1 MQLVKLEANS
11 FNFPDP
17 ETALQEPNGLLAL
30 GGDLTLPRLLSAYH
44 QGVFPWFDPG
54 EMILWWSPD
63 PRAVLFPSE
72 RHVSRSLRRFM
83 RQEPYRF
90 TLNRAFS
97 DVVNACAQQR
107 EEGTWIGPL
116 VKRGYQELHDAG
128 HAHSV
133 EVWSGD
139 ALVGGMYGV
148 NVGGLFCGESMFTR
162 QINASKCAVMIF
174 CQHFTRYGGE
184 LIDCQVLNP
193 HTASLGAREIPRR
206 QFLQL
211 LSRLSQHQLP
221 PECWLPQ
228 DLSPRYE
235 DLPIVPKDRE

>member
-11 FNFPDP
+11 VNFPEP
-17 ETALQEPNGLLAL
+17 EMALQEPNGLLAI
-30 GGDLTLPRLLSAYH
+30 GGDLTQPRLLSAYY
-44 QGVFPWFDPG
+44 QGIFPWFDPG

-63 PRAVLFPSE
+63 PRAVLFPPE

-90 TLNRAFS
+90 TLNRAFA
-97 DVVNACAQQR
+97 DVVHACAQQR
-107 EEGTWIGPL
+107 SEGTWIGQL
-116 VKRGYQELHDAG
+116 VKHGYQDLHESG
-128 HAHSV
+128 HAQSV

-139 ALVGGMYGV
+139 ELIGGMYGV
-148 NVGGLFCGESMFTR
+148 SVGSLFCGESMFSR

-174 CQHFTRYGGE
+174 CQHFSHYGGE

-211 LSRLSQHQLP
+211 LSRLSKHQLP

-235 DLPIVPKDRE
+235 DLPIVPRDRE

>member
-11 FNFPDP
+11 VNFPEP

-30 GGDLTLPRLLSAYH
+30 GGDLTQQRLLSAYY
-44 QGVFPWFDPG
+44 QGIFPWFDPG

-63 PRAVLFPSE
+63 PRAVLFPPE
-72 RHVSRSLRRFM
+72 RHLSRSLRRFM
-83 RQEPYRF
+83 REEPYRF
-90 TLNRAFS
+90 TLNRAFA
-97 DVVNACAQQR
+97 DVVHACAQQR
-107 EEGTWIGPL
+107 AEGTWIGQL
-116 VKRGYQELHDAG
+116 VKRGYQDLHDSG

-139 ALVGGMYGV
+139 ELIGGMYGV
-148 NVGGLFCGESMFTR
+148 SVGGLFCGESMFSR

-211 LSRLSQHQLP
+211 LSRLSNHQLP

-235 DLPIVPKDRE
+235 DLPIVPMDRE

>member
-63 PRAVLFPSE
+63 PRAVLFQSE

-133 EVWSGD
+133 EFGPEMPWSAG
-139 ALVGGMYGV
+139 
-148 NVGGLFCGESMFTR
+148 CTE
-162 QINASKCAVMIF
+162 
-174 CQHFTRYGGE
+174 
-184 LIDCQVLNP
+184 
-193 HTASLGAREIPRR
+193 
-206 QFLQL
+206 
-211 LSRLSQHQLP
+211 
-221 PECWLPQ
+221 
-228 DLSPRYE
+228 
-235 DLPIVPKDRE
+235 

>member
-1 MQLVKLEANS
+1 MRLVKLEANS
-11 FNFPDP
+11 VNFPDP
-17 ETALQEPNGLLAL
+17 ETALPEPNGLLAL
-30 GGDLTLPRLLSAYH
+30 GGDLTPRRLLSAYQ
-44 QGVFPWFDPG
+44 QGIFPWFNPG

-63 PRAVLFPSE
+63 PRAVLFPTQ

-83 RQEPYRF
+83 LQEPYRF

-97 DVVNACAQQR
+97 DVVHACAQRR

-116 VKRGYQELHDAG
+116 VKRGYQELHETG

-133 EVWSGD
+133 EVWSGNT
-139 ALVGGMYGV
+139 LIGGMYGV
-148 NVGGLFCGESMFTR
+148 SVGGLFCGESMFSR
-162 QINASKCAVMIF
+162 QINASKCALMIF

-193 HTASLGAREIPRR
+193 HTASLGAKEIPRR

-228 DLSPRYE
+228 DLSPHYE
-235 DLPIVPKDRE
+235 DLLRLPMDRE